1 MLLTFYKR
9 PRSPHFFSHT
19 PTITYFND
27 ARPMNTYN
35 NTIMLSIHT
44 FVVIY
49 TFVKIQKKK
58 VEKNLPCAS
67 YRPKTSILPEITPY
81 DYTTFSTNNMTV
93 KNA

>member
-9 PRSPHFFSHT
+9 PRSPPFF
-19 PTITYFND
+19 PIPLTITYFND
-27 ARPMNTYN
+27 ARPINTYN

-67 YRPKTSILPEITPY
+67 YRPKTSIVPEITPY
-81 DYTTFSTNNMTV
+81 DYMCQTILSI
-93 KNA
+93 